1 MGKKEDSIRISTNAV
16 GMLLQGR
23 YRIEEL
29 LGRGGAAAVYRAT
42 DEVLDRDVAVKIF
55 DANALDE
62 TDTARQL
69 YEVKVLARLSHH
81 GLVTLLDAGLGS
93 SDNDPPHVFLVM
105 ELVEGADLTKRLAGG
120 ALPVVETANI
130 GYDIAE
136 ALEYIHHRGIVH
148 RDVKPA
154 NILMVRYGDDD
165 TRPRAK
171 LTDFGIAQLSD
182 LGAGVDVGDLPR
194 STAGTAAYISPEQ
207 ANGEPVGP
215 ASDVYSLGLVL
226 LECLTGEVAFPGDPV
241 QTLVARFVSDP
252 AIPETVGARW
262 RELICAMT
270 ARKPEDRPLLRDV
283 ILRLRRI
290 AFEQLERSAGEL
302 SEMFPEDEAQRLEA
316 VRRLEILD
324 TPADGAFDRITAL
337 AARLLKAPIAIVSI
351 VDHDRIW
358 FKSHHGV
365 EVEQIDRDPGLCA
378 SAVLHGKP
386 WIVGDARQDPRT
398 LANPLVAGD
407 FGLQFYAG
415 VPLKTKDGFALG
427 TLCVLDFEPRS
438 ISHDDIANLED
449 LAAMVMSQLELRL
462 ESRRAMQ
469 GVPA

>member
-1 MGKKEDSIRISTNAV
+1 MV
-16 GMLLQGR
+16 LQGR
-23 YRIEEL
+23 YRVQEL

-42 DEVLDRDVAVKIF
+42 DEVLERDVAVKIF

-69 YEVKVLARLSHH
+69 YEVRVLARLSHH

-93 SDNDPPHVFLVM
+93 SDEDPPHVFLVM
-105 ELVEGADLTKRLAGG
+105 ELVQGSDLTKRLGHG
-120 ALPVVETANI
+120 PLPLVETANI

-154 NILMVRYGDDD
+154 NILLVRYGDDD

-182 LGAGVDVGDLPR
+182 LGSGVDVGDLPR

-207 ANGEPVGP
+207 ANGDAVGP

-252 AIPETVGARW
+252 AIPETVAKHW
-262 RELICAMT
+262 RDLIFAMT
-270 ARKPEDRPLLRDV
+270 ARAPEERPQLREV
-283 ILRLRRI
+283 ILKLRRV
-290 AFEQLERSAGEL
+290 AFHQLELPTAAVPELVPAGKVNEL
-302 SEMFPEDEAQRLEA
+302 DSGERHRMVESPPHE
-316 VRRLEILD
+316 
-324 TPADGAFDRITAL
+324 AFDRITSL
-337 AARLLKAPIAIVSI
+337 AARLLKAPIAIVSF
-351 VDHDRIW
+351 VDHDRVW
-358 FKSHHGV
+358 CTSLPGMP
-365 EVEQIDRDPGLCA
+365 VEQIDREPGLGA
-378 SAVLHGKP
+378 LPIAADEP
-386 WIVGDARQDPRT
+386 WVVGGARTDPRILT
-398 LANPLVAGD
+398 NPLVASD

-415 VPLKTKDGFALG
+415 VPLQSSEGLALG
-427 TLCVLDFEPRS
+427 TLCVLDFEPREVTP
-438 ISHDDIANLED
+438 DDLANLED
-449 LAAMVMSQLELRL
+449 LGALVMAQFELHLQSRTALEPLD
-462 ESRRAMQ
+462 A
-469 GVPA
+469 

>member
-1 MGKKEDSIRISTNAV
+1 
-16 GMLLQGR
+16 MLLQGR
-23 YRIEEL
+23 YRVQEL

-69 YEVKVLARLSHH
+69 YEVRVLARLSHH
-81 GLVTLLDAGLGS
+81 GLVTLLDAGLAS
-93 SDNDPPHVFLVM
+93 SDDDPPHMFLVM
-105 ELVEGADLTKRLAGG
+105 ELVQGADLTKRLAAG
-120 ALPVVETANI
+120 ALALVETANV

-154 NILMVRYGDDD
+154 NILLVRYGDDD

-207 ANGEPVGP
+207 ANGEQVGP

-252 AIPETVGARW
+252 AIPATIAGHW
-262 RELICAMT
+262 RDLIFAMT
-270 ARKPEDRPLLRDV
+270 ARNPDERPPLRDV

-290 AFEQLERSAGEL
+290 AFEQLERSSGVQSRL
-302 SEMFPEDEAQRLEA
+302 MPDDEAQRLEA

-365 EVEQIDRDPGLCA
+365 DVEQIDREPGLCA
-378 SAVLHGKP
+378 SAMLHGEP
-386 WIVGDARQDPRT
+386 WIVGDARHDPRT

-415 VPLKTKDGFALG
+415 VPLKTKDGFGLG

-438 ISHDDIANLED
+438 ISEDDIANLED

-462 ESRRAMQ
+462 ESRRALQ
-469 GVPA
+469 GTPA

>member
-1 MGKKEDSIRISTNAV
+1 
-16 GMLLQGR
+16 MLLQGR
-23 YRIEEL
+23 YRVRQL

-69 YEVKVLARLSHH
+69 YEVRVLAGLSHH

-93 SDNDPPHVFLVM
+93 SDNDPPHMFLVM
-105 ELVEGADLTKRLAGG
+105 ELVEGSDLTKRLAAG
-120 ALPVVETANI
+120 ALPLVETASV

-154 NILMVRYGDDD
+154 NILLVRYGDDD

-182 LGAGVDVGDLPR
+182 LGGGVDVGDLPR

-207 ANGEPVGP
+207 ANGDQVSP

-241 QTLVARFVSDP
+241 QTLVARFLSDP
-252 AIPETVGARW
+252 TIPGTIAAHW
-262 RELICAMT
+262 RDLVIGMT
-270 ARKPEDRPLLRDV
+270 ARNPEDRPPLRDV
-283 ILRLRRI
+283 ILQLRRF
-290 AFEQLERSAGEL
+290 AFEQLELPVGVATEIV
-302 SEMFPEDEAQRLEA
+302 PANEAERMEA

-324 TPADGAFDRITAL
+324 TPADGSFDRITAL
-337 AARLLKAPIAIVSI
+337 AARLLKVPVAIVSI

-358 FKSHHGV
+358 FKSHHGLP
-365 EVEQIDRDPGLCA
+365 VEQIDREPGLCA
-378 SAVLHGKP
+378 SAVLHGEP
-386 WIVGDARQDPRT
+386 WVVGDARNDPRT
-398 LANPLVAGD
+398 LANPLVASD

-415 VPLKTKDGFALG
+415 VPLVTKDGYALG
-427 TLCVLDFEPRS
+427 TLCVLDFEPREVS
-438 ISHDDIANLED
+438 DDDIANLED
-449 LAAMVMSQLELRL
+449 MAAIVMSQLELRL
-462 ESRRAMQ
+462 ESRRAVRAVQ
-469 GVPA
+469 V

>member
-1 MGKKEDSIRISTNAV
+1 
-16 GMLLQGR
+16 MLLQGR
-23 YRIEEL
+23 YRVQEL

-69 YEVKVLARLSHH
+69 YEVRVLAGLNHH

-93 SDNDPPHVFLVM
+93 SDNDPPHMFLVM
-105 ELVEGADLTKRLAGG
+105 ELVAGDDLTKRLAAG
-120 ALPVVETANI
+120 ALPLVETANI

-136 ALEYIHHRGIVH
+136 ALEYIHQRGIVH

-154 NILMVRYGDDD
+154 NILLVRYGDDD

-171 LTDFGIAQLSD
+171 LTDFGIAQLSE
-182 LGAGVDVGDLPR
+182 LGGGVDVGDLPR

-207 ANGEPVGP
+207 ANGDTVGP
-215 ASDVYSLGLVL
+215 SSDVYSLGLVL

-241 QTLVARFVSDP
+241 QTLVARFLSDP
-252 AIPETVGARW
+252 AIPETVAVHW
-262 RELICAMT
+262 RELIFAMT
-270 ARKPEDRPLLRDV
+270 ARNPEDRPQLRDV

-290 AFEQLERSAGEL
+290 AFEQLELR
-302 SEMFPEDEAQRLEA
+302 PEAQPGLVPDNEAERLEA
-316 VRRLEILD
+316 VRRFQILD
-324 TPADGAFDRITAL
+324 TPPDGAFDRITAL
-337 AARLLKAPIAIVSI
+337 AARMLKAPIAIVSI

-365 EVEQIDRDPGLCA
+365 PVDQIDREPGLCA
-378 SAVLHGKP
+378 SAILHGEP
-386 WIVGDARQDPRT
+386 WVVGDARTDPRT
-398 LANPLVAGD
+398 LTNPLVASD

-415 VPLKTKDGFALG
+415 VPLRTSDGFALG
-427 TLCVLDFEPRS
+427 TLCVLDFEPRTLS
-438 ISHDDIANLED
+438 AEDLENLED
-449 LAAMVMSQLELRL
+449 LAAVVMGQLELRL

-469 GVPA
+469 TLGA

>member
-1 MGKKEDSIRISTNAV
+1 
-16 GMLLQGR
+16 MLLQGR

-42 DEVLDRDVAVKIF
+42 DEVLGRDVAVKIF

-69 YEVKVLARLSHH
+69 YEVKVLAGLSHH

-105 ELVEGADLTKRLAGG
+105 ELVEGADLTKRLTGG
-120 ALPVVETANI
+120 ALPAVETANI

-154 NILMVRYGDDD
+154 NILLVRYGDDD

-207 ANGEPVGP
+207 ANGDPVSP
-215 ASDVYSLGLVL
+215 SSDVYSLGLVL

-252 AIPETVGARW
+252 AIPETVGERW

-270 ARKPEDRPLLRDV
+270 ARNPEDRPLLRDV
-283 ILRLRRI
+283 ILKLRRI
-290 AFEQLERSAGEL
+290 AFEQLERTSGGQ
-302 SEMFPEDEAQRLEA
+302 SEIIPDDEAQRLEA
-316 VRRLEILD
+316 VRRLQILD
-324 TPADGAFDRITAL
+324 TPADGAFDRITAI

-358 FKSHHGV
+358 FKSHHGMD
-365 EVEQIDRDPGLCA
+365 VEQIGRDPGLCA
-378 SAVLHGKP
+378 SAILHGEP
-386 WIVGDARQDPRT
+386 WVVGDARHDPRT
-398 LANPLVAGD
+398 LANPLVAGE

-415 VPLKTKDGFALG
+415 VPLKTKDGFGLG

-438 ISHDDIANLED
+438 ISDDDIANLED

-462 ESRRAMQ
+462 ESRRALQ

>member
-1 MGKKEDSIRISTNAV
+1 
-16 GMLLQGR
+16 MLLQGR
-23 YRIEEL
+23 YRVRQL

-69 YEVKVLARLSHH
+69 YEVRVLAGLSHH

-93 SDNDPPHVFLVM
+93 SDNDPPHMFLVM
-105 ELVEGADLTKRLAGG
+105 ELVEGSDLTKRLAAG
-120 ALPVVETANI
+120 ALPLVETASV

-154 NILMVRYGDDD
+154 NILLVRYGDDD

-171 LTDFGIAQLSD
+171 LTDFGIAQLSE
-182 LGAGVDVGDLPR
+182 LGGGVDLGDLPR

-207 ANGEPVGP
+207 ANGEQVGP

-241 QTLVARFVSDP
+241 QTLVARFLSDP
-252 AIPETVGARW
+252 TIPENIAEHW
-262 RELICAMT
+262 RDLIFAMT
-270 ARKPEDRPLLRDV
+270 ARNPEDRPALRDV

-290 AFEQLERSAGEL
+290 AFEQLEL
-302 SEMFPEDEAQRLEA
+302 PHHVPPEIIPENEAQRLEA

-324 TPADGAFDRITAL
+324 TPPDGAFDRITAL

-365 EVEQIDRDPGLCA
+365 DVEQIDRAPGLCA
-378 SAVLHGKP
+378 SAILHGEP
-386 WIVGDARQDPRT
+386 WVVGDARQDPRT
-398 LANPLVAGD
+398 LANPLVASD
-407 FGLQFYAG
+407 FGLQFYVG
-415 VPLKTKDGFALG
+415 VPLRTKEGFGVG
-427 TLCVLDFEPRS
+427 TLCVLDFEPRGAS
-438 ISHDDIANLED
+438 EDDIANLED
-449 LAAMVMSQLELRL
+449 LAAVVMTQLELRF
-462 ESRRAMQ
+462 ESRRALQ
-469 GVPA
+469 TLDA

>member
-1 MGKKEDSIRISTNAV
+1 
-16 GMLLQGR
+16 MLLQGR
-23 YRIEEL
+23 YRVQEL
-29 LGRGGAAAVYRAT
+29 LGRGGAAAVYRAA

-105 ELVEGADLTKRLAGG
+105 ELVEGADLTKRLVGG

-154 NILMVRYGDDD
+154 NILLVRYGDDD

-207 ANGEPVGP
+207 ANGDLVGP

-252 AIPETVGARW
+252 AIPETVGVQW

-270 ARKPEDRPLLRDV
+270 ARKPEDRPLLREV
-283 ILRLRRI
+283 ILKLRRI
-290 AFEQLERSAGEL
+290 AFDQLERSSL
-302 SEMFPEDEAQRLEA
+302 QPSLIPENEAERMEA
-316 VRRLEILD
+316 VRRFEILD
-324 TPADGAFDRITAL
+324 TPPDGAFDRISSL

-365 EVEQIDRDPGLCA
+365 EVEQIGREPGLCA
-378 SAVLHGKP
+378 SAILHGEP
-386 WIVGDARQDPRT
+386 WVVGDARQDPRT
-398 LANPLVAGD
+398 LANPLVAGE

-415 VPLKTKDGFALG
+415 VPLRTTDGFRLG

-438 ISHDDIANLED
+438 VSDEDIANLED
-449 LAAMVMSQLELRL
+449 LAGMVMSQLELRL
-462 ESRRAMQ
+462 ESRRALQ
-469 GVPA
+469 ATGA

>member
-1 MGKKEDSIRISTNAV
+1 
-16 GMLLQGR
+16 MLLQGR
-23 YRIEEL
+23 YRVQEL

-62 TDTARQL
+62 SDTARQL
-69 YEVKVLARLSHH
+69 YEVRMLARLNHH

-93 SDNDPPHVFLVM
+93 SDDDPPHMFLVM
-105 ELVEGADLTKRLAGG
+105 ELVQGADLTKRLATG
-120 ALPVVETANI
+120 ALDLVETANI

-171 LTDFGIAQLSD
+171 LADFGIAQLSD
-182 LGAGVDVGDLPR
+182 LGDGVDIGDLPR

-215 ASDVYSLGLVL
+215 SGDVYSLGLVL
-226 LECLTGEVAFPGDPV
+226 LECLTGQVAFPGDPV
-241 QTLVARFVSDP
+241 QTLVARFLSEP
-252 AIPETVGARW
+252 EIPETVTTQW
-262 RELICAMT
+262 RELLSSMT

-290 AFEQLERSAGEL
+290 AFDQLERKRGVDQSIIPENE
-302 SEMFPEDEAQRLEA
+302 SERMEA
-316 VRRLEILD
+316 VRRLQILD
-324 TPADGAFDRITAL
+324 TPEDGSFDRITGL
-337 AARLLKAPIAIVSI
+337 AARMLKAPIAIVSI

-365 EVEQIDRDPGLCA
+365 PVEQIDREPGLCA
-378 SAVLHGKP
+378 SAILHGEP
-386 WIVGDARQDPRT
+386 WIVGDARNDPRT
-398 LANPLVAGD
+398 LANPLVASD

-415 VPLKTKDGFALG
+415 VPLMTKDGFGLG
-427 TLCVLDFEPRS
+427 TLCVLDFEPREVS
-438 ISHDDIANLED
+438 AEDIANLED
-449 LAAMVMSQLELRL
+449 LAAVVMGQLELRL
-462 ESRRAMQ
+462 ESRLALQ
-469 GVPA
+469 SVEA

>member
-1 MGKKEDSIRISTNAV
+1 
-16 GMLLQGR
+16 MLLQGR
-23 YRIEEL
+23 YQVQEL

-120 ALPVVETANI
+120 ALPPVETANI

-136 ALEYIHHRGIVH
+136 ALGYIHSRGVVH

-182 LGAGVDVGDLPR
+182 LGAGVDIGDLPR

-207 ANGEPVGP
+207 GNGDPVSP
-215 ASDVYSLGLVL
+215 SSDVYSLGLVL

-252 AIPETVGARW
+252 AIPPMVGAQW

-270 ARKPEDRPLLRDV
+270 ARNPENRPPLRDV
-283 ILRLRRI
+283 ILKLRRI
-290 AFEQLERSAGEL
+290 AFEQLERTGSAEPQII
-302 SEMFPEDEAQRLEA
+302 SDDDEAGRMEA
-316 VRRLEILD
+316 VRRFEILD
-324 TPADGAFDRITAL
+324 TPADGAFDRITSL

-358 FKSHHGV
+358 FKSHHGLDL
-365 EVEQIDRDPGLCA
+365 EQIDRDPGLCA
-378 SAVLHGKP
+378 SAILHDEP
-386 WIVGDARQDPRT
+386 WVVGDARVDPRT
-398 LANPLVAGD
+398 LANPLVAGE

-415 VPLKTKDGFALG
+415 VPLTTSDGFALG
-427 TLCVLDFEPRS
+427 TLCVLDFEPRTVS
-438 ISHDDIANLED
+438 TDDIANLED
-449 LAAMVMSQLELRL
+449 LAAMVMGQLELRL
-462 ESRRAMQ
+462 ESRRAQ
-469 GVPA
+469 QAVTA